1 MGVLS
6 EFEGYR
12 PKDGTAVS
20 FAGGENILL
29 PLSQHGIT
37 TLQSLGKMCS
47 GSTLRTSPFCHESP
61 QNQREIQ
68 GWVLDTPSSS
78 AASTLP
84 LPYNLFHGITVALC
98 ETSESEIL
106 SLMQDIESTRTK
118 LSEAVN
124 EIMEPIKR
132 EIDSSSGSKNN
143 GDSVRASWS
152 RCKPTDHQGHP
163 SSLQFAMKNKDGDVI
178 FHQDQG
184 KSVPIIDSDEW
195 LPELSPDGYI
205 GFFHH
210 WHHGTRENKLCLYVV
225 CQSYLP
231 KACMEFAD
239 MVHRAGDICTAG
251 CVCLSEELQ
260 WLRTANTRNRARLI
274 VEVCKKMKIKLPTVL
289 DYNSAS
295 SSKNSI
301 SALVTTDTLHH
312 DLVLVGGSD
321 NGVVRLLNH
330 CAETKS
336 AFNGSACSMAP
347 WEGVWIFQGLNSTQG
362 CAAQN
367 YTSGV
372 SDFGKPYGDFI
383 LPTSA
388 PRILDKSSLCGPN
401 MPLTFVAADPL
412 QCKPLQIWNQERSRE
427 AADHHHHYQPSI
439 IVTHKPLPQPQGAG
453 CSFSTEGLDP
463 DVVTAFQKSMAL
475 RACPTSYLVPNIPGA
490 LPPSMAHNY
499 LIFDEYVLKTM
510 AKFGW
515 SRTQGIVKLS
525 PMACALYEHWKTQG
539 VARYDTN

>member
-12 PKDGTAVS
+12 SKDGTSMS
-20 FAGGENILL
+20 FAGSENILL
-29 PLSQHGIT
+29 PLSQHGIS
-37 TLQSLGKMCS
+37 TLQSLGKMS
-47 GSTLRTSPFCHESP
+47 AGSTLRTSPFCHESP

-68 GWVLDTPSSS
+68 GWVLDTPSSAQAS
-78 AASTLP
+78 ALP
-84 LPYNLFHGITVALC
+84 VPYNLFHGITVALC
-98 ETSESEIL
+98 ETTEPEIL
-106 SLMQDIESTRTK
+106 SLMQNMESTRTK
-118 LSEAVN
+118 LSEAVK
-124 EIMEPIKR
+124 EIMEPIKS
-132 EIDSSSGSKNN
+132 EIDLSSGNKHN
-143 GDSVRASWS
+143 GESRRASWA

-163 SSLQFAMKNKDGDVI
+163 QSLQFAMRNKDGDVI

-184 KSVPIIDSDEW
+184 KSVPIIDSAEW
-195 LPELSPDGYI
+195 LPELSPDGYV

-260 WLRTANTRNRARLI
+260 WLRTASTRNRARLI
-274 VEVCKKMKIKLPTVL
+274 AEVCKKMNIKLPTVL

-295 SSKNSI
+295 LNSI

-312 DLVLVGGSD
+312 DLVLVGGGGGGES
-321 NGVVRLLNH
+321 VVRLLNH

-336 AFNGSACSMAP
+336 AFNGSACTMAP

-362 CAAQN
+362 SAAQN

-388 PRILDKSSLCGPN
+388 PRIPDKSTLCGPT

-412 QCKPLQIWNQERSRE
+412 QCKPMQIWNQEITSQDQ
-427 AADHHHHYQPSI
+427 ASI
-439 IVTHKPLPQPQGAG
+439 IVSHKPPPPVAP
-453 CSFSTEGLDP
+453 CSFSTDGLDP
-463 DVVTAFQKSMAL
+463 DIIAAFQKSMAS
-475 RACPTSYLVPNIPGA
+475 RACGTSYMVPNIPGA

-499 LIFDEYVLKTM
+499 LIFDEYVLNTM

-539 VARYDTN
+539 APHYDTG

>member
-12 PKDGTAVS
+12 SKDGTSTS
-20 FAGGENILL
+20 FAGSENILL
-29 PLSQHGIT
+29 PLSQHGIS
-37 TLQSLGKMCS
+37 TLQSLGKMS
-47 GSTLRTSPFCHESP
+47 AGSTLRTSPFCHESP

-68 GWVLDTPSSS
+68 GWVLDTPSSAQAS
-78 AASTLP
+78 ALP
-84 LPYNLFHGITVALC
+84 VPYNLFHGITVALC
-98 ETSESEIL
+98 ETTEPEIL
-106 SLMQDIESTRTK
+106 SLMQNMESTRTK

-124 EIMEPIKR
+124 EIMEPIKS
-132 EIDSSSGSKNN
+132 EIDSSSGNKHN
-143 GDSVRASWS
+143 GESRRASWA

-163 SSLQFAMKNKDGDVI
+163 QSLQFAMRNKDGDVI

-184 KSVPIIDSDEW
+184 KSVPIIDSAEW
-195 LPELSPDGYI
+195 LPELSPDGYV

-260 WLRTANTRNRARLI
+260 WLRTASTRNRARLI
-274 VEVCKKMKIKLPTVL
+274 AEVCKKMNIKLPTVL

-295 SSKNSI
+295 LNSI

-312 DLVLVGGSD
+312 DLVLVGGGGSGD
-321 NGVVRLLNH
+321 SVVRLLNH

-336 AFNGSACSMAP
+336 AFNGSACTMAP

-362 CAAQN
+362 SAAQN

-388 PRILDKSSLCGPN
+388 PRIPDKSTLCGPT

-412 QCKPLQIWNQERSRE
+412 QCKPMQIWNQEITSQ
-427 AADHHHHYQPSI
+427 AQASI
-439 IVTHKPLPQPQGAG
+439 IVSHKPPPPVAP
-453 CSFSTEGLDP
+453 CSFSTDGLDP
-463 DVVTAFQKSMAL
+463 DIIAAFQKSMAS
-475 RACPTSYLVPNIPGA
+475 RACGTSYMVPNIPGA

-499 LIFDEYVLKTM
+499 LIFDEYVLNTM

-539 VARYDTN
+539 APHYDTG